1 MGELFE
7 LAMPWWEFVLRAAV
21 VYVVLLLLVRLSGK
35 RTVGQYTPFDMILV
49 VLVGNAVQNSMIGDD
64 HSLLGGVVLVTT
76 LIGLNWVVGVVSARN
91 RALERLVVGEAVLL
105 ARDGEVY
112 QRVLARHHISD
123 NEFQEALHEAGCTGV
138 HEVRQAVLE
147 TDGRISIVKCDP
159 DGDQPQGHPNKMG

>member
-1 MGELFE
+1 MSDLFS

-21 VYVVLLLLVRLSGK
+21 VYAVLLVLVRLSGK

-76 LIGLNWVVGVVSARN
+76 LIGLNWLVGVVSARN
-91 RALERLVVGEAVLL
+91 RTLERLVVGEAVLL
-105 ARDGEVY
+105 ARNGEVY
-112 QRVLARHHISD
+112 RRVLARHHISD
-123 NEFQEALHEAGCTGV
+123 NEFREALHEAGCTGV

-147 TDGRISIVKCDP
+147 TDGRISIVKCQP
-159 DGDQPQGHPNKMG
+159 GGDQPQGHPNKMG